1 MNRVATFALSAAH
14 YIARADVRL
23 PALWP
28 ARLQCDGLPEMRA
41 SLRNVS
47 RSGFMAETS
56 GHVPAG
62 TKVLMTLPIG
72 GTVSAEV
79 RWTLN
84 SRIGCR
90 LEGQLSRSQ
99 LALLVLSGAWHIRS
113 PELGMFVVAVG
124 GVWALLL
131 I

>member
-1 MNRVATFALSAAH
+1 MNRVATFAVSAAH
-14 YIARADVRL
+14 FIARAEVRL
-23 PALWP
+23 PALWR
-28 ARLQCDGLPEMRA
+28 ARLQCDGLPEVCA

-47 RSGFMAETS
+47 RSGFMAEIS
-56 GHVPAG
+56 EHVPAG

-84 SRIGCR
+84 NRIGCR
-90 LEGQLSRSQ
+90 LEGQLSHRQ
-99 LALLVLSGAWHIRS
+99 LALLVLSGTWHIRS
-113 PELGMFVVAVG
+113 PELGMFLVVVC
-124 GVWALLL
+124 GVCAILL